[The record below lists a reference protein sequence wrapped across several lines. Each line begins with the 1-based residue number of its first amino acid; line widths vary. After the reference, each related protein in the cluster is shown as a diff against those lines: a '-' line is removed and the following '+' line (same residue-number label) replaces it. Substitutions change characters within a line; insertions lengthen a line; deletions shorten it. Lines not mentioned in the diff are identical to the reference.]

1 MVFESI
7 NVWSKESLQDLG
19 ISCKETLQPNKAA
32 YGWQGKAE
40 KEVIMNYKKLI
51 VTDNIRTVL
60 DEQTK
65 EKLTAIVMNTNAFLE
80 KPLTP
85 EQAKV
90 LIESI
95 IDFYFS
101 HDDDVEEFKDFISYM
116 AGFMEI
122 LADNLKRGG
131 ICE

>member
-1 MVFESI
+1 MKYNIV
-7 NVWSKESLQDLG
+7 
-19 ISCKETLQPNKAA
+19 
-32 YGWQGKAE
+32 
-40 KEVIMNYKKLI
+40 
-51 VTDNIRTVL
+51 VTDNTRVVL
-60 DEQTK
+60 DDQTK
-65 EKLTAIVMNTNAFLE
+65 EKLKVIVMNTNAFLE
-80 KPLTP
+80 KPLTL
-85 EQAKV
+85 EQVKM

-131 ICE
+131 TCE